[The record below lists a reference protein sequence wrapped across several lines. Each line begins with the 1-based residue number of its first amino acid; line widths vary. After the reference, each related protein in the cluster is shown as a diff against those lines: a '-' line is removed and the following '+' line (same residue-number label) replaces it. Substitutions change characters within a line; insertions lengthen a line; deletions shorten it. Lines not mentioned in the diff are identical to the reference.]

1 MPSVRGHNIWYVLHL
16 VCEIN
21 LDTRY
26 RGKSMWAGPT
36 RKIGKSM
43 WAGPTREKK
52 KRTYYILCQSYPQ
65 AQEGQINIGHCRIS
79 VQNRFYVVYRNY
91 EDC

>member
-1 MPSVRGHNIWYVLHL
+1 MWYVLHL

-65 AQEGQINIGHCRIS
+65 ALKLIKIIVDIIGWLCIIDL
-79 VQNRFYVVYRNY
+79 Y
-91 EDC
+91 

>member
-1 MPSVRGHNIWYVLHL
+1 MPSVRGQPERDKIP
-16 VCEIN
+16 
-21 LDTRY
+21 D
-26 RGKSMWAGPT
+26 KSMWAGPT

-65 AQEGQINIGHCRIS
+65 ALKGHIN
-79 VQNRFYVVYRNY
+79 
-91 EDC
+91 

>member
-36 RKIGKSM
+36 RKTEESM
-43 WAGPTREKK
+43 WAGPTPKK
-52 KRTYYILCQSYPQ
+52 KKGPTTSCAKVIHR
-65 AQEGQINIGHCRIS
+65 H
-79 VQNRFYVVYRNY
+79 
-91 EDC
+91 